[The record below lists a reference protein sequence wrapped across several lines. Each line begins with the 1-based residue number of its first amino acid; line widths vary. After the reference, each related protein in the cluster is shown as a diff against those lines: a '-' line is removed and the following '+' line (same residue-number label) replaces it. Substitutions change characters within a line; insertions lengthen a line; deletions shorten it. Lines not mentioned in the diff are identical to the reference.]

1 MARIIEGL
9 LRRLDLE
16 RGQADISGQTFALLL
31 GLPPAVDVV
40 PGMGVTALVLERDG
54 IPRLIHL
61 QPARRSLGAA

>member
-9 LRRLDLE
+9 LRRLDPE
-16 RGQADISGQTFALLL
+16 RGQVDISGQTFELLQ
-31 GLPPAVDVV
+31 GLPFAGDVT

-61 QPARRSLGAA
+61 QPARQRLSVA